1 MERLFAMKA
10 SNFPML
16 MVTIL
21 KKLIWEFEHCSQKPS
36 QEVPYL
42 MHDDTDVC
50 QIADKFL
57 ITQRIESIMGY

>member
-1 MERLFAMKA
+1 MKA
-10 SNFPML
+10 TNFTML

-21 KKLIWEFEHCSQKPS
+21 KKLIWGFEHSSQKS
-36 QEVPYL
+36 VQEVPYL

-57 ITQRIESIMGY
+57 ITQRLESIMGN